1 MSDHSKTKL
10 ILYIDSL
17 WISPY
22 ALSSYVALR
31 EKGFKLDNSDS
42 NLTFEL
48 REEDLFNKGEKKDE
62 HLAHTI
68 FKKIPTLEVKEDG
81 KKDSFIITQ
90 SNAIAEYLD
99 EKYPN
104 QGVKLF
110 PINIEQ
116 RATAREIMGWIR
128 SDMLPIRD
136 ERSTSSMLY
145 QSERKKLEPL
155 SAIANKAAE
164 KLIGMAKALIP
175 EEGQNLFG
183 DWCLADT
190 DLAIMI
196 NRILPQE
203 GDKEEIKFKKVPIP
217 EKVRLYANHQL
228 SRSSVQEFLKG
239 HENKEYQAY
248 NY

>member
-1 MSDHSKTKL
+1 M
-10 ILYIDSL
+10 
-17 WISPY
+17 
-22 ALSSYVALR
+22 
-31 EKGFKLDNSDS
+31 
-42 NLTFEL
+42 
-48 REEDLFNKGEKKDE
+48 
-62 HLAHTI
+62 
-68 FKKIPTLEVKEDG
+68 
-81 KKDSFIITQ
+81 
-90 SNAIAEYLD
+90 
-99 EKYPN
+99 
-104 QGVKLF
+104 
-110 PINIEQ
+110 
-116 RATAREIMGWIR
+116 
-128 SDMLPIRD
+128 
-136 ERSTSSMLY
+136 
-145 QSERKKLEPL
+145 
-155 SAIANKAAE
+155 AN
-164 KLIGMAKALIP
+164 ALIP